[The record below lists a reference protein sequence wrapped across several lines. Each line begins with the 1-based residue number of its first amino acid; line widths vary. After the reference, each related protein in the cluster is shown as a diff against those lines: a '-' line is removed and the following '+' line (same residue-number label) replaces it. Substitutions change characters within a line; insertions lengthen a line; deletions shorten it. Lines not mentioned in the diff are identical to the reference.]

1 MKYLI
6 LLLSFLLLSLPATG
20 ANYADM
26 AHKAYKNKDYVK
38 AAEYYEQAYQQ
49 DKSDVYL
56 DNAIAAYLSHAFNLT
71 NDKEYDQAIKYCEK
85 VLSLK
90 PGYSNAQE
98 LLCEIYYS
106 RGTDSYFNGNGEEA
120 RIHME
125 KSLQYSV
132 LPEQKQRALD
142 ELRDWKIQYY

>member
-1 MKYLI
+1 MKFYI
-6 LLLSFLLLSLPATG
+6 LLFAFLLLSLPASG
-20 ANYADM
+20 VNYADQ
-26 AHKAYKNKDYVK
+26 AHKAYKDKDYVK

-49 DKSDVYL
+49 VKSDVYL
-56 DNAIAAYLSHAFNLT
+56 DNAVAAYLSHAFNLT
-71 NDKEYDQAIKYCEK
+71 NDKEYESAIYYCER

-90 PGYSNAQE
+90 PDYTNARE

-106 RGTDSYFNGNGEEA
+106 RGTDNYFNGNGDEA
-120 RIHME
+120 KIHME